1 MDKQKLIEFIQKHFS
16 DGDIIA
22 VSFLN
27 NDDVRGWW
35 EQYMGDEEVSD
46 KRLDDF
52 LIYLNNITYESLWD
66 WLFIED
72 IASEYS
78 EKVDIGKGEFYYEQ
92 APAVSLGFTAKVIK
106 IINDIIKRVIWRTKI
121 KYER

>member
-1 MDKQKLIEFIQKHFS
+1 MDKQKLIEFIQNHFS

-27 NDDVRGWW
+27 NDDIRDWW
-35 EQYMGDEEVSD
+35 EKYMWDEEVSD

-78 EKVDIGKGEFYYEQ
+78 KKVDIGKGELYYDQ
-92 APAVSLGFTAKVIK
+92 ATAS
-106 IINDIIKRVIWRTKI
+106 
-121 KYER
+121 